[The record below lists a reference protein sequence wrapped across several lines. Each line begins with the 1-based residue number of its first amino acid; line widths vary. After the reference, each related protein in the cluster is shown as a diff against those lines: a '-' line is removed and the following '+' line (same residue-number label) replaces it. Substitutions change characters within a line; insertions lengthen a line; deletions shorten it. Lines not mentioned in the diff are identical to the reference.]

1 MALGFEGLMQIN
13 GMRKLLVNSSSMG
26 INKAQQV
33 PQFIMP
39 SNINAIQ
46 VNTQEEKKENINIP
60 DHINDNNASNRENN
74 NINNN
79 NNNPLLS
86 PIISINIP
94 NDNNII
100 SSPSHSLSLT
110 PLRIP
115 SLSSIPLSSNSRGPI
130 ATPAIIIRR
139 TH

>member
-1 MALGFEGLMQIN
+1 MQIN
-13 GMRKLLVNSSSMG
+13 GMRKLLVNSSSIG
-26 INKAQQV
+26 INKGQQI

-39 SNINAIQ
+39 SNINNIQ
-46 VNTQEEKKENINIP
+46 VNTEEEKKENINTP

-74 NINNN
+74 NKNNN
-79 NNNPLLS
+79 NHPLLS
-86 PIISINIP
+86 PIISTNIP

-100 SSPSHSLSLT
+100 SFPSHSLSLT
-110 PLRIP
+110 PLQIP
-115 SLSSIPLSSNSRGPI
+115 SLSSIPLSSNSSMNSRGPI